1 MISFRNSENLRLGIL
16 GRWLHSLEV
25 DFILKGWVSDC
36 LTGSLHQLE
45 IGLFLTLLFLFIFN
59 FLFIMEKEKTYLL
72 CVPIYFPH
80 PQIIL
85 KQIPNISFHP

>member
-1 MISFRNSENLRLGIL
+1 MTSQFGS
-16 GRWLHSLEV
+16 WLYFEGPRESRIALQ
-25 DFILKGWVSDC
+25 G
-36 LTGSLHQLE
+36 LHQLE

-72 CVPIYFPH
+72 CAPIYSPH
-80 PQIIL
+80 AQIIL